1 MNDYICYENKELTM
15 IKHNYKYKIALIGF
29 RLSGGGSD
37 KVMATLSIFFEKYGI
52 EIHNIIVLDE
62 VSYPYSGKL
71 VNLGLLKNKKN
82 GFINK
87 FKRLNALRNY
97 LNENNFDYI
106 IDFRFRT
113 KIIQELILARFIY
126 NTKTIFTVHS
136 FLIDHYMP
144 NNSWL
149 TRLMYN
155 HCYANVAIVKQMKEL
170 IMSRHNLKNVVTIAN
185 PINLDEVNDKCNEEI
200 DINFEFI
207 IAIGQFEN
215 TIKQFDKLILSY
227 SNSVLPQREIHLVI
241 LGNGDAETLKKV
253 AVDGNVEDFVHLLGY
268 QNNPFKYLK
277 KAQFL
282 VLSSK
287 NEGFANVLVEA
298 LACETPVVAFDC
310 PCGPSSIIIDQVN
323 GILVENQ
330 NLNKL
335 TEAINLMV
343 LNEKL
348 YRYCKQN
355 TLESIKPFLL
365 DNIGNQWLDLLDI
378 SKIRN

>member
-1 MNDYICYENKELTM
+1 MILPNK
-15 IKHNYKYKIALIGF
+15 KHKIALIGY

-37 KVMATLSIFFEKYGI
+37 KVMATLSIFLEKNQI
-52 EIHNIIVLDE
+52 EVHNIIVLDE
-62 VSYPYSGKL
+62 VSYSYSGKL
-71 VNLGLLKNKKN
+71 LNLGLLKNKSN
-82 GFINK
+82 GLINK
-87 FKRLNALRNY
+87 FRRLNALRNY

-113 KIIQELILARFIY
+113 KIIQELILSRFIY

-144 NNSWL
+144 NNPRL

-155 HCYANVAIVKQMKEL
+155 HCYANVAIVEEMKER
-170 IMSRHNLKNVVTIAN
+170 IVERHNLKNVVTIAN
-185 PINLDEVNDKCNEEI
+185 PINLDEVDDKINEETNI
-200 DINFEFI
+200 HFDYI
-207 IAIGQFEN
+207 IAVGQYEN

-227 SNSVLPQREIHLVI
+227 ANSVLPKKDIHLVI
-241 LGNGDAETLKKV
+241 LGNGDKEPLQKV
-253 AVDGNVEDFVHLLGY
+253 ARENNVEEFVHFLGY
-268 QNNPFKYLK
+268 QNNPFKFLK
-277 KAQFL
+277 KARFL

-287 NEGFANVLVEA
+287 NEGFANVLVES

-310 PCGPSSIIIDQVN
+310 PCGPGTIIKNNIN

-330 NLNKL
+330 NIEKL

-343 LNEKL
+343 LDEKL

-355 TLESIKPFLL
+355 TRESIMQFSL
-365 DNIGNQWLDLLDI
+365 DNIGQQWLNLLNI
-378 SKIRN
+378 KTLN